1 MAIYNDIYN
10 WSLNKAPWVRDA
22 LRRLIQNQQISDVDI
37 NELYELLKKENTFT
51 SQLEPIFLL
60 DTHLP
65 SENISNESPTV
76 ILSLDNPKNI
86 DALYS
91 NASLT
96 FAENGL
102 TIIYGDN
109 GSGKSGYSRILKK
122 NCWSRDRNVT
132 LRKNVFSENGAEPQ
146 EVQIRFKNTDEY
158 NFLWKES
165 ESIPHDLNS
174 IYVFDSKCASIYV
187 NNENPTEFKP
197 VGFDILER
205 LFEVFGRV
213 QTLVDSDIEKCNKE
227 KPLLDNKYSATNVYN
242 WYSELLNKP
251 REEIE
256 AKIAFSEAN
265 GIRLNELKALLVKN
279 DPAKENIELQNKIR
293 RYNAIRQKFELIQN
307 SFQLDKLKI
316 YETIINDFKA
326 KKKANE
332 IASQAIKGE
341 DPLNGIGTDAWKE
354 LWNAAR
360 IYAITNVHPENT
372 NFPDSISK
380 EICVFCQQ
388 PLNENAK
395 NRLERFNLF
404 IQDTTN
410 AELQVSKDKLDNA
423 IKNISNLTFEVD
435 ENVEEIISEIDGFS
449 DVVRLFIEIIL
460 KNKKGLTQSLIDLTH
475 ISQPEPF
482 PDVISLLDT
491 KLQSFNKT
499 IVDNNQLLQEKQ
511 KLTLEFLELEALKF
525 LAENKAKI
533 KEYFESEITKHW
545 LNKAK
550 SSLNTRFISQKIGEI
565 LQDKA
570 IQEQHEEFI
579 RHLSQLNSEL
589 ANKIVIRKTRTS
601 QGSTY
606 QKCVFSNV
614 NEPLGEIL
622 SEGEQ
627 KLIAIANFISECTLD
642 NAKNSI
648 VFDDPVTSLD
658 QNYREAITKILTSL
672 SSDRQ
677 VIVLSH
683 DLNFVRLCIDEHKK
697 VTNSNCHLIGLKSYR
712 GISGI
717 VTDEIPY
724 LAKNIQE
731 RINTIRAN
739 INEIRA
745 CTPDQIELI
754 EEKTELACKRIRFL
768 LEKTVEDILANR
780 TIQRFSKNI
789 TFKARQLASYVTVEQ
804 TDIDFLLNLYGK
816 YSVTEHDGSTSVEYQ
831 KPDDSEIY
839 NDLVAYEAWKNDF
852 KEREK
857 LVINA
862 SGVH

>member
-37 NELYELLKKENTFT
+37 NELYELLKKENSFT
-51 SQLEPIFLL
+51 SQLEPTFLL

-65 SENISNESPTV
+65 SENVGKESPTV
-76 ILSLDNPKNI
+76 ILSLENPKNI

-132 LRKNVFSENGAEPQ
+132 LRKNVFSENNIEPQ
-146 EVQIRFKNTDEY
+146 EVQIRFKNTVEHT
-158 NFLWKES
+158 FLWKES
-165 ESIPHDLNS
+165 ENIPQDLNS
-174 IYVFDSKCASIYV
+174 IFIFDSKCANIYV

-197 VGFDILER
+197 VGFDVLER

-213 QTLVDSDIEKCNKE
+213 QTLVDSDIKKCNKE
-227 KPLLDNKYSATNVYN
+227 KPILDNKYSTTTIYN
-242 WYSELLNKP
+242 WYSDILNKP

-256 AKIAFSEAN
+256 EKISFGETASL
-265 GIRLNELKALLVKN
+265 RLTELKTLLAKN
-279 DPAKENIELQNKIR
+279 DPGKENTELKNKIR
-293 RYNAIRQKFELIQN
+293 RFNVIQQKFELIQN

-332 IASQAIKGE
+332 IVSKAIKGD
-341 DPLNGIGTDAWKE
+341 DPLNGIGSDAWKE
-354 LWNAAR
+354 LWKAAR
-360 IYAITNVHPENT
+360 FYAITDVHPESN
-372 NFPDSISK
+372 NFPDSVSK

-410 AELQVSKDKLDNA
+410 KELQVAKDKLDNEV
-423 IKNISNLTFEVD
+423 KYISNLSFEID
-435 ENVEEIISEIDGFS
+435 ENVEEMMSEIDGFS
-449 DVVRLFIEIIL
+449 GVVQSFIEIMIQ
-460 KNKKGLTQSLIDLTH
+460 NKKGIVQSLIDLTH
-475 ISQPEPF
+475 ISKPELF
-482 PDVISLLDT
+482 PNVIGLLDT
-491 KLQSFNKT
+491 KLQLLNKT
-499 IVDNNQLLQEKQ
+499 IADNNQLMQEKQ
-511 KLTLEFLELEALKF
+511 KLTHEFLELEALKI
-525 LAENKAKI
+525 LKENKVKI

-550 SSLNTRFISQKIGEI
+550 SNLNTRFISQKIGEI
-565 LQDKA
+565 LQNKA

-579 RHLSQLNSEL
+579 KHLRPLNSEL

-606 QKCVFSNV
+606 QKCIFSNV

-627 KLIAIANFISECTLD
+627 KLIAIANFISECTLN

-672 SSDRQ
+672 SADRQ

-697 VTNSNCHLIGLKSYR
+697 ITNSNCHLIGLKSYR
-712 GISGI
+712 GTSGI
-717 VTDEIPY
+717 ITDEIPY

-739 INEIRA
+739 ITEIRA
-745 CTPDQIELI
+745 CSPDKIELI
-754 EEKTELACKRIRFL
+754 EEKTEIACKRMRFL
-768 LEKTVEDILANR
+768 LEKTVEEILANR

-789 TFKARQLASYVTVEQ
+789 TLKARQLASYVTVEQ

-839 NDLVAYEAWKNDF
+839 NDLVAYEAWKNNF
-852 KEREK
+852 KDREK
-857 LVINA
+857 MVINA
-862 SGVH
+862 SGH